1 MPSESFEITRSVV
14 EDIMSTANTSLYPQ
28 PHQASQSDRHLDR
41 YHVCIM
47 VSGTTWEP

>member
-14 EDIMSTANTSLYPQ
+14 EDIMSTANT
-28 PHQASQSDRHLDR
+28 ASTRNRIKRHR
-41 YHVCIM
+41 VTGIWIGIMRFM